1 MVKAA
6 KDAEIPPRE
15 RLVRA
20 LMQLAAET
28 PFERITI
35 TQICE
40 AAGVSLAGF
49 REFFPSK
56 GAILAAYSRGIDL
69 KVLNQNGHDLD
80 DEPAKDRLFDV
91 LMRRLDAMAPDKVAL
106 ESISRWA
113 RREPLSALALNQV
126 ALNSMRFMLE
136 TAGIDTEG
144 GLGALKLQGL
154 VLAWTQVLDV
164 WFKDDRPGLD
174 ATMAA
179 LDKALERGG
188 RLVGHAENLGKLL
201 GPLELMGRTLHNM
214 RHDTSSRMRERWHPS
229 KSDEAAE
236 TGSQE
241 RNHHERDHH
250 A

>member
-15 RLVRA
+15 RIVRA
-20 LMQLAAET
+20 LMHLAAEM

-35 TQICE
+35 TGICTE
-40 AAGVSLAGF
+40 AGVSLAAF
-49 REFFPSK
+49 RELFPSK
-56 GAILAAYSRGIDL
+56 GAILGAYARGIDL
-69 KVLNQNGHDLD
+69 QVLKLNAHDLD

-91 LMRRLDAMAPDKVAL
+91 LMRRLDAMAADKAAL
-106 ESISRWA
+106 EAIARWA

-136 TAGIDTEG
+136 TAGIDSEG
-144 GLGALKLQGL
+144 PLGALKLQGL
-154 VLAWTQVLDV
+154 VLAWTQVLEV

-188 RLVGHAENLGKLL
+188 RLVGQAESMSRLF
-201 GPLELMGRTLHNM
+201 GPLELMGRTLHNL
-214 RHDTSSRMRERWHPS
+214 RRDSTSRMRERWNPP
-229 KSDEAAE
+229 KSDEQA
-236 TGSQE
+236 GV
-241 RNHHERDHH
+241 
-250 A
+250 

>member
-1 MVKAA
+1 MVNAA

-15 RLVRA
+15 RIIHA

-40 AAGVSLAGF
+40 AAGVTLATF
-49 REFFPSK
+49 REMFPSK
-56 GAILAAYSRGIDL
+56 GAILGAYARGIDL
-69 KVLNQNGHDLD
+69 KVLNQNAHDLD
-80 DEPAKDRLFDV
+80 GEPAKDRLFDV
-91 LMRRLDAMAPDKVAL
+91 LMRRLDAMADEKSAL
-106 ESISRWA
+106 EGISRWA
-113 RREPLSALALNQV
+113 RREPLSAMALNQV
-126 ALNSMRFMLE
+126 AMNSMRFMLE

-144 GLGALKLQGL
+144 PLGALKLQGL

-188 RLVGHAENLGKLL
+188 KMVGHAENMGKLL
-201 GPLELMGRTLHNM
+201 GPLEMMGRTLQNM
-214 RHDTSSRMRERWHPS
+214 RRDSSSRMRERWNPP
-229 KSDEAAE
+229 KSDEPKG
-236 TGSQE
+236 T
-241 RNHHERDHH
+241 
-250 A
+250 

>member
-15 RLVRA
+15 RIVHA
-20 LMQLAAET
+20 LMHLAAEM

-35 TQICE
+35 TQICAE
-40 AAGVSLAGF
+40 AGVTLAAF
-49 REFFPSK
+49 REAFPSK
-56 GAILAAYSRGIDL
+56 GAVLGAYARGIDL
-69 KVLNQNGHDLD
+69 QVLKLNAHDLD

-91 LMRRLDAMAPDKVAL
+91 LMRRLDAMAADKSAL
-106 ESISRWA
+106 EAISRWA

-136 TAGIDTEG
+136 TAGIDSEG
-144 GLGALKLQGL
+144 PLGALKLQGL
-154 VLAWTQVLDV
+154 VLAWTQVLEV

-188 RLVGHAENLGKLL
+188 KLVGQAESMGRLF
-201 GPLELMGRTLHNM
+201 GPLEMMGRTLHNL
-214 RHDTSSRMRERWHPS
+214 RRDSTSRMRERWSPP
-229 KSDEAAE
+229 KSDEP
-236 TGSQE
+236 TGV
-241 RNHHERDHH
+241 
-250 A
+250 